1 MTQSGTSTGPTPRP
15 FGDRPLRVALLSYRS
30 KQHVGGQGVYVRHL
44 SRELA
49 ALGHQVTVFSGQPY
63 PTLDEGVSL
72 EKLPSLDLYNDA
84 DPFVAPPI
92 RQWRDWIDV
101 LEVATMWT
109 AGFPEPLTFS
119 LRANRELRRRLG
131 EFDVVHDNQTLGWG
145 LIGIKSAGI
154 PLVTTI
160 HHPISVDRRI
170 ELQEA
175 RGLQRLTKRRWYGFV
190 KMQGKVARRL
200 DPILVPSRSSAD
212 DIARE
217 FGVDPTTMEVTPLGV
232 DTRYFRPRSEVERV
246 PGRIVCT
253 ASADSPLKGVSVLL
267 RAAAKLATERDVHLT
282 IVSKPRSGGPTEEL
296 VDELGLHDRVEFISG
311 INDQELGELISS
323 AQIAVVPSFYEGF
336 SLPAVEAMA
345 CGTPLIASHAG
356 ALPEVVGTDGDA
368 GRLIPPGDSE
378 LLAGE
383 LAALLDDDA
392 ERERMGAAAWNRV
405 QERFTWKAVA
415 ELTAQRYAS
424 TIATVKGAGIGSDD
438 GVGRTPPVRTR
449 ANGA

>member
-1 MTQSGTSTGPTPRP
+1 MTQSGMNTGPHPE
-15 FGDRPLRVALLSYRS
+15 RPLRVALLSYRS

-49 ALGHQVTVFSGQPY
+49 ALGHEVTVLSGQPY
-63 PTLDEGVSL
+63 PVLDEGVTL
-72 EKLPSLDLYNDA
+72 EKIPSLDLYNDA
-84 DPFVAPPI
+84 NPFVAPPL
-92 RQWRDWIDV
+92 REWRDWIDV

-145 LIGIKSAGI
+145 LLGITSAGI

-170 ELQEA
+170 ELDEA
-175 RGLQRLTKRRWYGFV
+175 RGWQRLSKRRWYGFV
-190 KMQGKVARRL
+190 KMQARVARRL

-217 FGVDPTTMEVTPLGV
+217 FGVDPAAMEVTPLGV
-232 DTRYFRPRSEVERV
+232 DTRSFHPRPEIERI

-253 ASADSPLKGVSVLL
+253 ASADSPLKGVATLL
-267 RAAAKLATERDVHLT
+267 RAAAKLATERDVTLT
-282 IVSKPRSGGPTEEL
+282 IVSKPRPGGPTDLL
-296 VDELGLHDRVEFISG
+296 VDELGLRDRVEFVSG
-311 INDQELGELISS
+311 IDDTALAELIAA

-368 GRLIPPGDSE
+368 GRLIPPGDPE
-378 LLAGE
+378 LLAAE
-383 LAALLDDDA
+383 LTALLDDDT
-392 ERERMGAAAWNRV
+392 ERERMGAAAWHRV
-405 QERFTWKAVA
+405 QERFTWRAVA
-415 ELTAQRYAS
+415 ELTARRYAS
-424 TIATVKGAGIGSDD
+424 TIASVTGGHPTD
-438 GVGRTPPVRTR
+438 GDSRPAPVR